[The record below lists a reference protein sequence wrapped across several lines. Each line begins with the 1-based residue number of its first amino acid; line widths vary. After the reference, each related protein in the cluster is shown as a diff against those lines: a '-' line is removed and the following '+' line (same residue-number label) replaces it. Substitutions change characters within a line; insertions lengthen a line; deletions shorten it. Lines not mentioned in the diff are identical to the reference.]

1 VATDRGIFY
10 KMQQQAP
17 GKRFLEAPTAGSGAT
32 CKSCAHCPW
41 MAMNSLEQVER
52 ALLTQDQEIFVPAE
66 LAAKALV
73 PLQRML
79 DFKL

>member
-1 VATDRGIFY
+1 
-10 KMQQQAP
+10 
-17 GKRFLEAPTAGSGAT
+17 
-32 CKSCAHCPW
+32 
-41 MAMNSLEQVER
+41 MNSLAQVAR
-52 ALLTQDQEIFVPAE
+52 ALLPQDPELFVPAE

>member
-1 VATDRGIFY
+1 
-10 KMQQQAP
+10 
-17 GKRFLEAPTAGSGAT
+17 
-32 CKSCAHCPW
+32 

-52 ALLTQDQEIFVPAE
+52 ALLMQDQEVLVPVE

-79 DFKL
+79 DFKP

>member
-1 VATDRGIFY
+1 
-10 KMQQQAP
+10 
-17 GKRFLEAPTAGSGAT
+17 
-32 CKSCAHCPW
+32 
-41 MAMNSLEQVER
+41 VER